1 MKLEDLPKKIPVFP
15 LSNFIIFP
23 KTTVPLNIFEPRY
36 IQMIDDS
43 MKSNR
48 YIGMIQPKKSG
59 DLKKPDLHKVGCIGK
74 ITSFNETEDGRYLI
88 VLNGVCR
95 YEVINEISSD
105 KLYRE
110 CEIEFKNFSK
120 DLIEQKE
127 KIKFEE
133 MKQIFDKLKNL
144 FEQQGYQINWKDLEN
159 QSVEQTI
166 NTLSM
171 ASPFTLEE
179 KQILLDTEN
188 LKERKSKLEEIL
200 MTYANYSLTNKTIQ

>member
-120 DLIEQKE
+120 DLVDQEEQ
-127 KIKFEE
+127 IKFSEL
-133 MKQIFDKLKNL
+133 KQVFNKLKNL

-200 MTYANYSLTNKTIQ
+200 MMYANYSLTNKTIQ